1 MRRLALI
8 CLVLTVTPGVARSEP
23 DAGAAEGGA
32 PDLALLEYLG
42 QWEGDPQ
49 EPDWED
55 PMEWLAD
62 PAEDGPDHAA
72 RDGSWAPPGVEE
84 DR

>member
-8 CLVLTVTPGVARSEP
+8 CLVLTATPPVARSEP
-23 DAGAAEGGA
+23 DAGTAEGGA

-49 EPDWED
+49 EAGWED
-55 PMEWLAD
+55 PMEWLGD
-62 PAEDGPDHAA
+62 PAEDWPGHAG
-72 RDGSWAPPGVEE
+72 RDGSWASDGAEE